1 MAEDSQV
8 KSEEAPASPA
18 PKKEAEPAPKASAP
32 APKAESSS
40 SSGNWSELGFAS
52 EARYKIFQRKFK

>member
-8 KSEEAPASPA
+8 KSEEAPAPA
-18 PKKEAEPAPKASAP
+18 PKKEAEPAPKAPAP
-32 APKAESSS
+32 KPKAESSS
-40 SSGNWSELGFAS
+40 STGNWSELGFAS